1 MTVFLKNSLISQ
13 WTLQESKKKK
23 LQKEVYFKRE
33 MMIHVTR
40 TERLVNNMEDSKR
53 KEFGVGERESGQ
65 GN

>member
-1 MTVFLKNSLISQ
+1 
-13 WTLQESKKKK
+13 
-23 LQKEVYFKRE
+23 